1 MPGYTKL
8 KAHEKHKV
16 QVQAAFDFAVTTCYA
31 VPHLKT
37 HVEDVAAGK
46 VALQQPIYFAA
57 QNTPDYLRAGIK
69 SFETRLSAYIYLSLF
84 SFFEAFVKDAV
95 QEMFDFHGGP
105 EAMIEM
111 AERRDAALAA
121 AVADPDVASSVRKL
135 RKEKKGKDDKYRKHA
150 ALLRSK
156 GFRFPTERLSA
167 YGVRM
172 LVERHAN
179 LKAHALLDFL
189 SHGLAVPITE
199 AERKT
204 YHAIRE
210 NRNKIA
216 HGKTVTLALDDV
228 RKANDFFRD
237 LTFKTNS
244 HLIKHYFVVEKYAY

>member
-1 MPGYTKL
+1 MPGYPKL

-31 VPHLKT
+31 IPHLKA
-37 HVEDVAAGK
+37 HVEEVAAGK
-46 VALQQPIYFAA
+46 VGLQKPIYFAA
-57 QNTPDYLRAGIK
+57 QNTPDYLREGVK
-69 SFETRLSAYIYLSLF
+69 NFEPRLSAYVYLSLF

-95 QEMFDFHGGP
+95 QELFDFHGGA
-105 EAMIEM
+105 EAMIKM

-121 AVADPDVASSVRKL
+121 AVADPEVASSARKL
-135 RKEKKGKDDKYRKHA
+135 RKDKKGKDGKYKKYS
-150 ALLRSK
+150 ALLRAK

-172 LVERHAN
+172 LVERHSN
-179 LKAHALLDFL
+179 LKAHAILDFL

-199 AERKT
+199 TERKT
-204 YHAIRE
+204 YNAVRE

-237 LTFKTNS
+237 MTFKTNS
-244 HLIKHYFVVEKYAY
+244 HLIENYFIVEKYAY